1 MKVLFC
7 DDDLE
12 MLKQLENDF
21 KVYFKNQIIELETKC
36 LYQNFTD
43 FQKYDICFLDI
54 DLKNEDGITLAKKLK
69 TYNSQLII
77 IFISQRENLVF
88 QTFLYNLFSL
98 FEKNIIK
105 KILKKYLIN

>member
-36 LYQNFTD
+36 LYQNI
-43 FQKYDICFLDI
+43 Y
-54 DLKNEDGITLAKKLK
+54 
-69 TYNSQLII
+69 
-77 IFISQRENLVF
+77 
-88 QTFLYNLFSL
+88 
-98 FEKNIIK
+98 
-105 KILKKYLIN
+105 

>member
-12 MLKQLENDF
+12 MLKQLGND
-21 KVYFKNQIIELETKC
+21 FKNQIIELETKC

-54 DLKNEDGITLAKKLK
+54 DLKNEDGIALAKKLK
-69 TYNSQLII
+69 TYNS
-77 IFISQRENLVF
+77 
-88 QTFLYNLFSL
+88 
-98 FEKNIIK
+98 
-105 KILKKYLIN
+105 